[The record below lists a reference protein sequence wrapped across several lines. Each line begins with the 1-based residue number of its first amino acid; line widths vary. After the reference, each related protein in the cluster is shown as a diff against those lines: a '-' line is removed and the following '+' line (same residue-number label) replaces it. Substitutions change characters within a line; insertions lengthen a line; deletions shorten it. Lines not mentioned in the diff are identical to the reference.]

1 MMTTEII
8 EINNFTVMKEQ
19 SIAGKN
25 TVEVCDVGQEA
36 VGFVFYE
43 SGNVNLDVK
52 YRNTKE
58 TIQCESGLA
67 SSFFCSEEVRF
78 THHILGDKPLK
89 SVSVFSSVDYLQKL
103 AEATPE
109 VEKKLNCLLFPQDDF
124 VLGPSFLMSPDMQ
137 QAVLKIFRNTYFG
150 AMKQMFVESQ
160 AIELMAHYLG
170 MAKIDEPKSSIS
182 RQDRERLFF
191 AKEILLGNLEEPP
204 SLKELSKL
212 VGLNDYKLKKG
223 FKGLF
228 GMPVYKYL
236 QQERLK
242 IAHNLLLDKEISVQQ
257 AAYSVGYES
266 LSSFSNAFLDK
277 FGYRPSRVGK

>member
-1 MMTTEII
+1 M
-8 EINNFTVMKEQ
+8 
-19 SIAGKN
+19 
-25 TVEVCDVGQEA
+25 
-36 VGFVFYE
+36 
-43 SGNVNLDVK
+43 
-52 YRNTKE
+52 
-58 TIQCESGLA
+58 
-67 SSFFCSEEVRF
+67 
-78 THHILGDKPLK
+78 
-89 SVSVFSSVDYLQKL
+89 
-103 AEATPE
+103 
-109 VEKKLNCLLFPQDDF
+109 FPQDDF

-137 QAVLKIFRNTYFG
+137 QAVLKIFSNTYFG